1 MALLERVS
9 TLVRANLNDLIDRA
23 ENPEKLIKQVLLDME
38 NQLLQLKTQV
48 AVSIADQHMLDK
60 KQKENEASAADWL
73 RKAER
78 AVDKNQDDLA
88 RVALERNQSSQQLAQ
103 SYHEQVQDQAAQVE
117 TLKSALLKLE
127 QKLAEAKSK
136 KDMLL
141 ARHRRSMVTQRA
153 NRAQQAIGDRS
164 KTATFERLK
173 DRVMHSEAASHAE
186 TELLSDDVGGKLAK
200 LEREDDIERMLAELK
215 SRRSVSTT

>member
-1 MALLERVS
+1 
-9 TLVRANLNDLIDRA
+9 
-23 ENPEKLIKQVLLDME
+23 
-38 NQLLQLKTQV
+38 
-48 AVSIADQHMLDK
+48 
-60 KQKENEASAADWL
+60 
-73 RKAER
+73 
-78 AVDKNQDDLA
+78 VDKNQDDLA

-117 TLKSALLKLE
+117 ILKSALLRLE

-141 ARHRRSMVTQRA
+141 ARHRRSMVTRRA
-153 NRAQQAIGDRS
+153 NRAQQAMGDRS

-186 TELLSDDVGGKLAK
+186 TELLSDDVGEKLAK
-200 LEREDDIERMLAELK
+200 LEHEDDIERMLAELK